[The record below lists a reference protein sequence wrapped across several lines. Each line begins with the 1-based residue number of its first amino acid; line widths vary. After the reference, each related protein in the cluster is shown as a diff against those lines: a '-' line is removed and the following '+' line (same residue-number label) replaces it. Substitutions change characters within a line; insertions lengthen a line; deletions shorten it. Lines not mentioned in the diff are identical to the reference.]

1 MAKDTVQVRRAGEDA
16 ARNVSAAGAVA
27 QCKLAIGA
35 VHDPLE
41 AEADAMADTVMR
53 MPSFPFSPGR
63 RAGLLVPTGAS
74 ANEAVQRKC
83 AHCEE
88 EEEEEQVQMKPLA
101 SSITPF
107 IQAKG
112 GNGGTASDSV
122 TNKINTTRGGGSP
135 MDRPTQSFMESR
147 FGTDF
152 SNVKIHTGNDAVQMN
167 RELNAQAFTVGSD
180 IYFNSGK
187 YNPSS
192 ESGRHLLAHELTHTV
207 QQSGGIGR
215 KIQRTVDNVE
225 INCADSEIRFFHDG
239 ITTAYH
245 LDTCVLTDNTYDA
258 GVKLSPGRVDFD
270 LGVVPPGTKFDFTY
284 SIGPGQPSPN
294 TFFKGQSRVKI
305 NCSNTSSLLANPGDI
320 RFNVKQLTD
329 AEFEA
334 MTGNS
339 VNTIPEGMMVPL
351 SNFLGR
357 SLPSAVGPATA
368 GAAYF
373 SPTPWSFIPKD
384 VTGVMWTQGHTS
396 IFSNPSGALSPTIKG
411 YRGNLGYYAGESLPW
426 IGRQCTI
433 RLHEGVPGSFANDAW
448 FPMMPGDKS
457 FIFMP
462 RTNEQAIDFAGRLA
476 EKQYGGDYT
485 YSPPRSAADPVLGE
499 VRPTEGKLNADL
511 IARGKA
517 PMCTNN
523 CITVPQAEITAAM
536 GGRPVTPGGIDVMT
550 GTRADGTVDPHYA
563 GRGRLMT
570 DAMNQGPVPPGA
582 SRMNITVTPG
592 GSAGMFIFRGAG
604 KVMLVYGIYH
614 TTDRIVNTPSSD
626 LPVVISE
633 EAGSWGGGIFGAALG
648 GAAAGAVFCAPTGPV
663 DAVCVVGGFL
673 GGLIFGIA
681 GSSVGQAIGHTV
693 GEYVV
698 DPVVDTVD
706 EYIVEPVVKKAAEVE
721 SSWTRGIYNLYGV
734 PYF

>member
-1 MAKDTVQVRRAGEDA
+1 MKSNGKDI
-16 ARNVSAAGAVA
+16 SASTMPAVA
-27 QCKLAIGA
+27 SRQPMTAAQQVATDSFKEALGCLPIQRKLSIGSTD
-35 VHDPLE
+35 DPLE
-41 AEADAMADTVMR
+41 QEADAMADKVLR
-53 MPSFPFSPGR
+53 MPEQPF
-63 RAGLLVPTGAS
+63 
-74 ANEAVQRKC
+74 VQRKC
-83 AHCEE
+83 GHCEE
-88 EEEEEQVQMKPLA
+88 EESVQKKPLA

-107 IQAKG
+107 IQTKG
-112 GNGGTASDSV
+112 GDGGTASDTV
-122 TNKINTTRGGGSP
+122 TQQIISTRGGGSN

-152 SNVKIHTGNDAVQMN
+152 SDVKIHTGDNAVQMS

-192 ESGRHLLAHELTHTV
+192 ESGKHLLAHELTHTV
-207 QQSGGIGR
+207 QQSGGIDR

-225 INCADSEIRFFHDG
+225 INCADSEIRFLHDG

-245 LDTCVLTDNTYDA
+245 LDSCVLTDNTYDA

-270 LGVVPPGTKFDFTY
+270 LGTVPPGTKFDFTY

-294 TFFKGQSRVKI
+294 TFFKGQSRVNI
-305 NCSNTSSLLANPGDI
+305 NCTNTSSLLGNPGDI
-320 RFNVKQLTD
+320 RFSVKQLTD

-339 VNTIPEGMMVPL
+339 VNAVPEGIMVPL
-351 SNFLGR
+351 SRFTEK
-357 SLPSAVGPATA
+357 SLPSAIGPATA
-368 GAAYF
+368 GASYF

-396 IFSNPSGALSPTIKG
+396 IFSNPSGAFSPTIKG
-411 YRGNLGYYAGESLPW
+411 YRGNLGYYAGESLPL

-448 FPMMPGDKS
+448 FPMMPGEKS

-462 RTNEQAIDFAGRLA
+462 RTNEQAVDFAGRLA
-476 EKQYGGDYT
+476 EKQYSGDYT
-485 YSPPRSAADPVLGE
+485 YSPPRSTADPVLGE
-499 VRPTEGKLNADL
+499 VRPTEANLNADL
-511 IARGKA
+511 IAGGKA

-523 CITVPQAEITAAM
+523 CITVPQAEITEAM

-550 GTRADGTVDPHYA
+550 GAKADGTVDPHYA

-570 DAMNQGPVPPGA
+570 DAMNQGPVPAGA
-582 SRMNITVTPG
+582 SRMNIKVTPG

-614 TTDRIVNTPSSD
+614 TTDRIMNTPSGD

-681 GSSVGQAIGHTV
+681 GSSAGQAVGNFV
-693 GEYVV
+693 GENVV
-698 DPVVDTVD
+698 SPVVNTVN
-706 EYIVEPVVKKAAEVE
+706 EYVVEPVVKKAAEVE
-721 SSWTRGIYNLYGV
+721 RSWTHEIYNLYGV
-734 PYF
+734 PHF